1 MTRLVTFA
9 AVLLLL
15 WSGTSGAITRGEF
28 AARLFDA
35 MGYQT
40 AAEPFLPPDIPRSHA
55 HASRIG
61 SAVRYGLLPR
71 TPFEPDAVIDRHGA
85 VRMAISMLGW
95 DFEASLY
102 ESLSALPDLSG
113 SGDSIFFMASE
124 MNPPAPP
131 QLLLDGATP
140 LSDTGAAAILNW
152 VRECGNAVSWNRV
165 FSYGGTDFILYRQG
179 TARVGRRDSQ
189 DPPSNVNPVGAPGN
203 NPLYIAAVAM
213 NMMNVD
219 ARIAFASDFGETRV
233 PISRFSNAYDPI
245 AVVNAGFF
253 SEGRAIGSMMVDG
266 NPASAP
272 IEGRSAIGWNNEDGT
287 VVFGSGDGHF
297 GVMTPGG
304 FVRFD
309 RFNATPY
316 MNEASFY
323 PAGVMRAAAGTALD
337 AVLLAIRNGRVLE
350 RREGAWGN
358 HFLPDGGS
366 LIVARGNSRALLE
379 GFGQGDQISIVT
391 NLGSGV
397 FGGSTNLIQA
407 GPMLVRGGAPVTGN
421 ETFANDFTERRH
433 PRTIVGTD
441 GNRMM
446 WAVIDGR
453 SPVRSLGAT
462 MNETRWIAIALGLTN
477 AINMDGGGSSQLIW
491 RGITANTPS
500 DGRERPL
507 PYAVL
512 MMPKG
517 ASMTQRITPQEIP
530 ASVYAPWTFTDDDS
544 SPGGAPFSDTYVPY

>member
-1 MTRLVTFA
+1 MRF
-9 AVLLLL
+9 
-15 WSGTSGAITRGEF
+15 
-28 AARLFDA
+28 
-35 MGYQT
+35 
-40 AAEPFLPPDIPRSHA
+40 
-55 HASRIG
+55 
-61 SAVRYGLLPR
+61 GLLPR
-71 TPFEPDAVIDRHGA
+71 TPFEPDAVIDRHGGI
-85 VRMAISMLGW
+85 RMAISMIGW
-95 DFEASLY
+95 DFVASLY

-113 SGDSIFFMASE
+113 SGDNIFFMASE

-140 LSDTGAAAILNW
+140 LSDTGSTAILNW
-152 VRECGNAVSWNRV
+152 VRECKRAVSWNRV
-165 FSYGGTDFILYRQG
+165 FSYGGTDFIIYRQG
-179 TARVGRRDSQ
+179 VARVGTQPQSSQ
-189 DPPSNVNPVGAPGN
+189 ETPGNVNPVGAPGN
-203 NPLYIAAVAM
+203 HPLYIVAVAM

-219 ARIAFASDFGETRV
+219 ARIAFASDFGEPRV
-233 PISRFSNAYDPI
+233 PLSRFANSYDPI

-253 SEGRAIGSMMVDG
+253 AEGSPIGSMMVDG
-266 NPASAP
+266 NPSSGP
-272 IEGRSAIGWNNEDGT
+272 LEGRSAIGWNNEDGT
-287 VVFGSGDGHF
+287 VAFGPGDGHF

-323 PAGVMRAAAGTALD
+323 AAGIMRAAAGTALD
-337 AVLLAIRNGRVLE
+337 AVLLAVRNGRVLE
-350 RREGAWGN
+350 KREGSWGN

-391 NLGSGV
+391 DVGAGV
-397 FGGSTNLIQA
+397 FNACKNIIQA
-407 GPMLVRGGAPVTGN
+407 GPMLIRGGAPAGGGEKFN
-421 ETFANDFTERRH
+421 NDLTERRH
-433 PRTIVGTD
+433 PRTLVGTD
-441 GNRMM
+441 GNRMI
-446 WAVIDGR
+446 WVVIDGR

-462 MNETRWIAIALGLTN
+462 MDETRWVARALGLTN

-517 ASMTQRITPQEIP
+517 APLTQRRLLQETP
-530 ASVYAPWTFTDDDS
+530 VYYQPGIFPDDS
-544 SPGGAPFSDTYVPY
+544 SIGGAPFSDTYTPYE